1 MYYFILLVSPFVHMR
16 GCSVAMS
23 LVCVFSWHNF
33 QSEPEKNLIG
43 QTLISSALF
52 INKAH
57 VKSIKTLSPLCSKN
71 TFTFTLLLLLSF
83 HPMLRWGCWFVAVN
97 LVYVFHKIVGS
108 WNTTIVTDITS
119 QNWDTFPCL
128 ASVVNKSCFH
138 LSPAYFLTR
147 LCPLLYNSTVHLF
160 SMSRKSAFVYL
171 SLQLF
176 FLHARRHA
184 QVRLLFC
191 GRESHVCAPQTCG
204 KLSQDSHECVFKNK
218 NKNASLRFCIRTLQV
233 YYS

>member
-1 MYYFILLVSPFVHMR
+1 MYFIILLVSPSMHMR
-16 GCSVAMS
+16 GCPVAMS

-33 QSEPEKNLIG
+33 QSEPEKNLTG

-71 TFTFTLLLLLSF
+71 TFTFTLLLLSF
-83 HPMLRWGCWFVAVN
+83 HPMLRWGCWFAAVN

-119 QNWDTFPCL
+119 QKWDTFPCL

-191 GRESHVCAPQTCG
+191 GHESHVCARQTCG
-204 KLSQDSHECVFKNK
+204 KLSQDSHECVFKYK
-218 NKNASLRFCIRTLQV
+218 NKNASLRFWVRTLQV
-233 YYS
+233 YYN